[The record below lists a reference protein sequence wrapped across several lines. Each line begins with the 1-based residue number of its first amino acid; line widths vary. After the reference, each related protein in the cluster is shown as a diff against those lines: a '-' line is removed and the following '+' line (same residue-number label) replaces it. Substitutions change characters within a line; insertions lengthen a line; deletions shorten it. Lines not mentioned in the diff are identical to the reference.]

1 MNPVHSIF
9 SKTRNIFLLHPDYEK
24 RVYGLDIM
32 RALAIIFVVLEH
44 GMMLEKAKT
53 TFPWIKL
60 INGVELFFVL
70 SGFLIGGMLIRII
83 EKSDSFGI
91 KTMGRFWVR
100 RWFRTLP
107 NYYLVLLINIVIVY
121 FGVIPGDFS
130 QVNWKFFLFLQ
141 NFSGP
146 FVGFFWES
154 WSLSVE
160 EWFYLLF
167 PIILAILF
175 LIGKLLKAKKKYI
188 FLCSILVLL
197 IVPLL
202 LRIFIASR
210 FTVDSFYL
218 GTRIQKVVIFRLDSI
233 ALGIFGAYIQ
243 HYNFHFWRR
252 HKNLFFF
259 LGILIMYFIL
269 YIHWNPNL
277 YFTKVF
283 LVFSES
289 FSCFLLLPKFDS
301 IRKGPKIFVRFFT
314 HISLISYSMYLLNL
328 AVISEVLMVN
338 FPPRG
343 PHTAWALYFVY
354 WLLVL
359 VLSTL
364 LYKYYEKP
372 MMDLRDRVGRRK
384 TEDGIRKT
392 EDRRSRIEDRKSK
405 IEGGGNLK

>member
-1 MNPVHSIF
+1 MNSIHGIF
-9 SKTRNIFLLHPDYEK
+9 SRTRNLFRLHPDYES

-44 GMMLEKAKT
+44 GLMLDKANT

-70 SGFLIGGMLIRII
+70 SGFLIGGMLIRIF

-91 KTMGRFWVR
+91 KTIGRFWVR

-121 FGVIPGDFS
+121 FGVIHEDFS
-130 QVNWKFFLFLQ
+130 QFNWKFFFFLQ

-146 FVGFFWES
+146 FHAFFWES

-167 PIILAILF
+167 PLILAIIFF
-175 LIGKLLKAKKKYI
+175 LGKVLKAQKKYL

-197 IVPLL
+197 LVPLL
-202 LRIFIASR
+202 LRIVIASR
-210 FTVDSFYL
+210 LNVNAFTL
-218 GTRIQKVVIFRLDSI
+218 GTHIQKVVIFRLDSI
-233 ALGIFGAYIQ
+233 ALGIFGAYLQ
-243 HYNFHFWRR
+243 HWQFHFWRR

-259 LGILIMYFIL
+259 TGILVSYIIL
-269 YIHWNPNL
+269 FIHWQPNL

-283 LVFSES
+283 LVFIQS
-289 FSCFLLLPKFDS
+289 FCCFLMLPKFDS

-328 AVISEVLMVN
+328 AVISEVLVVN

-343 PHTAWALYFVY
+343 PHTAWALYIVY
-354 WLLVL
+354 WFLVL

-364 LYKYYEKP
+364 LFKYYEKP
-372 MMDLRDRVGRRK
+372 VMDLRDRVGRRR
-384 TEDGIRKT
+384 TEDGGQRIG
-392 EDRRSRIEDRKSK
+392 DRGS
-405 IEGGGNLK
+405 